1 MQIHL
6 ISLFPERLRAYF
18 AQGVLSRADA
28 STHYQIQYHQ
38 LRDHSTLK
46 HAQVDDHPFGGK
58 HGMLLR
64 ADVAAAAIEAIPNH
78 HNFPILMPCPKGP
91 ALHQK
96 KLMSLAEG
104 PGMIVLSPAYE
115 GIDERIYDLFPIQ
128 RFSCG
133 DYVLTAGDLPAMVL
147 CDGVLRM
154 VPGVLGN
161 PECRTADS
169 IASGFLEH
177 PQYTQPRDIPRHVA
191 NNTNMAPLSVP
202 PILCSGHHQA
212 VARWKWVE
220 SLKAT
225 LYYRPDLLLLADLDA
240 ATRDVLER
248 LLKEPDYE
256 FDTN

>member
-1 MQIHL
+1 
-6 ISLFPERLRAYF
+6 LFPERLRAYF
-18 AQGVLSRADA
+18 NQGVLSRFAAA
-28 STHYQIQYHQ
+28 SHFSVTCHQ
-38 LRDHSTLK
+38 LREHSTLK

-64 ADVAAAAIEAIPNH
+64 ADIAAAAIAAIPGH
-78 HNFPILMPCPKGP
+78 ETLPILMPCPKGP
-91 ALHQK
+91 LLHQRD
-96 KLMSLAEG
+96 LVALANG
-104 PGMIVLSPAYE
+104 PGMIVLSPSYE
-115 GIDERIYDLFPIQ
+115 GIDDRICDLFPVR

-133 DYVLTAGDLPAMVL
+133 DYVLTAGDIPAMLL

-161 PECRTADS
+161 PECRSADS

-177 PQYTQPRDIPRHVA
+177 PQYTQPREIASRDSETIK
-191 NNTNMAPLSVP
+191 TYCVP
-202 PILCSGHHQA
+202 EILCGGNHQA

-225 LYYRPDLLLLADLDA
+225 LYYRPDLLLVADIDA
-240 ATRDVLER
+240 ALRDVLER

-256 FDTN
+256 FDIN

>member
-1 MQIHL
+1 MLQIHL
-6 ISLFPERLRAYF
+6 ISLCPERLQAYF
-18 AQGVLSRADA
+18 SQGVLSRAEA
-28 STHYQIQYHQ
+28 MSHFALHYHQ
-38 LRDHSTLK
+38 LRAHSTLK

-64 ADVAAAAIEAIPNH
+64 ADVAAAAITSIPNYQ
-78 HNFPILMPCPKGP
+78 NLPILMPCPKGP
-91 ALHQK
+91 ILHQRDLV
-96 KLMSLAEG
+96 KLADG

-115 GIDERIYDLFPIQ
+115 GIDDRIYDMFPIQ

-133 DYVLTAGDLPAMVL
+133 DYVLTAGDIPAMLV

-154 VPGVLGN
+154 IPGVLGN

-177 PQYTQPRDIPRHVA
+177 PQYTQPREIS
-191 NNTNMAPLSVP
+191 NLENMAPNGPYLVP

-212 VARWKWVE
+212 VAKWKWVE

-225 LYYRPDLLLLADLDA
+225 LYYRPDLLLLADMDA
-240 ATRDVLER
+240 AMRDVLER